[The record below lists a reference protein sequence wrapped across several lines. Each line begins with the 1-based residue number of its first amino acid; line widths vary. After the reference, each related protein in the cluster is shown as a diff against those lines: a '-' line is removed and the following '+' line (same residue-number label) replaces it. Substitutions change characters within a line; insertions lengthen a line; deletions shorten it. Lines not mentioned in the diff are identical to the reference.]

1 MRKSG
6 RKTRPLKKAKNSG
19 LAWGTVEAV
28 GPDRLPCPA
37 PACSKSYTRED
48 HLREHLRKCHR
59 WSQEDARKAVVPK
72 RKGKCPDCS
81 KELRNVAEHRR
92 LNWPVL
98 KAAKLKPKMIKIR
111 RRKDGTYPHHSYTY
125 PMPSILMPTND
136 QT

>member
-1 MRKSG
+1 M
-6 RKTRPLKKAKNSG
+6 KKAKNSG

-92 LNWPVL
+92 AELPGPQSGQV
-98 KAAKLKPKMIKIR
+98 KAE
-111 RRKDGTYPHHSYTY
+111 
-125 PMPSILMPTND
+125 ND
-136 QT
+136 QDPEAKRRYIPTPQLYLPNA